1 MKRIKIFDT
10 TLRDGEQSPGCS
22 MNLNEKIEMARQLE
36 KLGVDVIE
44 AGFAIASPMD
54 FKSVQT
60 IASVVENATVA
71 SLARCTKGDID
82 AAWDAV
88 KEARH
93 PRIHVFLATSDIHM
107 EYKLRMTREQVLA
120 TITEMVGYAHSK
132 CADIEFSAEDAS
144 RSDHAFLAQCYSNA
158 IAAGAT
164 TLNVPDTVGYSTPQ
178 EMAEL
183 IGFLRENV
191 VGAENVDFSV
201 HCHDDLGMAVANSLA
216 CVKAGATQVECTVN
230 GIGERAGNAS
240 LEEIV
245 MALKTRSDF
254 YQAETGINTKQIY
267 QSSKRLSNIT
277 GVPIPPSKAIVGANA
292 FAHESGIHQHG
303 VIANAQTYEIM
314 KSTDVGIPKNTMV
327 LGKHSGKHALREKL
341 ESMGYELTDEELS
354 DVFKN
359 FKELADKKKTI
370 TGSDIEALVLNRRN
384 TAAAAC
390 ELVSHVVNAG
400 DGLPNTSCVKIKRDD
415 KVLQEVA
422 IGSGP
427 LDASFKAINRMLHMD
442 VKLDSF
448 SLNAVTDGED
458 AIGEAVVK
466 ISDESGKTFT
476 GTGLSTDIIESS
488 IRAYVNGINKMAGEW
503 YHILYNNVYG
513 IRACSLRLTNTIG
526 PRMRIK
532 DARQTFLGVWIR
544 QVLTGK
550 PFEVWGGE
558 QLRDFTY
565 VDDCVDAM
573 MRAALHEE
581 AFGQI
586 FNIGG
591 GKRISLRDLAD
602 LLVDTAGE
610 GAYEVRE
617 YPADRKKI
625 DIGDYY
631 ADDSRLRS
639 LLGWEPRTQ
648 LRDGLRQIIDYYRPR
663 LQDYL

>member
-120 TITEMVGYAHSK
+120 TITEMVGYAHAK

-384 TAAAAC
+384 TAAVAC

-488 IRAYVNGINKMAGEW
+488 IRAYVNGINKM
-503 YHILYNNVYG
+503 I
-513 IRACSLRLTNTIG
+513 
-526 PRMRIK
+526 
-532 DARQTFLGVWIR
+532 DA
-544 QVLTGK
+544 
-550 PFEVWGGE
+550 
-558 QLRDFTY
+558 
-565 VDDCVDAM
+565 A
-573 MRAALHEE
+573 
-581 AFGQI
+581 
-586 FNIGG
+586 
-591 GKRISLRDLAD
+591 S
-602 LLVDTAGE
+602 
-610 GAYEVRE
+610 
-617 YPADRKKI
+617 
-625 DIGDYY
+625 
-631 ADDSRLRS
+631 
-639 LLGWEPRTQ
+639 
-648 LRDGLRQIIDYYRPR
+648 
-663 LQDYL
+663 

>member
-370 TGSDIEALVLNRRN
+370 TGSDIEALVLNRSN
-384 TAAAAC
+384 TAEAVC

-488 IRAYVNGINKMAGEW
+488 IRAYVNGINKM
-503 YHILYNNVYG
+503 I
-513 IRACSLRLTNTIG
+513 
-526 PRMRIK
+526 
-532 DARQTFLGVWIR
+532 DA
-544 QVLTGK
+544 
-550 PFEVWGGE
+550 
-558 QLRDFTY
+558 
-565 VDDCVDAM
+565 A
-573 MRAALHEE
+573 
-581 AFGQI
+581 
-586 FNIGG
+586 
-591 GKRISLRDLAD
+591 S
-602 LLVDTAGE
+602 
-610 GAYEVRE
+610 
-617 YPADRKKI
+617 
-625 DIGDYY
+625 
-631 ADDSRLRS
+631 
-639 LLGWEPRTQ
+639 
-648 LRDGLRQIIDYYRPR
+648 
-663 LQDYL
+663 